1 MYVCAKCGTVY
12 SDNQISEKRENEWQ
26 YDRYTNKWYCH
37 QCTRRATRDATKEG
51 RAFDD
56 TVPSIKRNQHESEMV
71 HAWRKYTEKTEYWTS
86 LQTDLGSTDAPS
98 TYARSTE
105 APVETCA
112 RSTDAPVE
120 TCARSTDAPVEADD
134 CMDTTE

>member
-1 MYVCAKCGTVY
+1 MCGTVY
-12 SDNQISEKRENEWQ
+12 SRNQISSKRKTDWQ
-26 YDRYTNKWYCH
+26 YDRYSNEWYCP

-56 TVPSIKRNQHESEMV
+56 TVPSIKGNVHESEMV
-71 HAWRKYTEKTEYWTS
+71 HAWRKNTEKTEYWTS
-86 LQTDLGSTDAPS
+86 LQTDVGSTDAPS
-98 TYARSTE
+98 TCARSTE
-105 APVETCA
+105 
-112 RSTDAPVE
+112 APVE

>member
-1 MYVCAKCGTVY
+1 MSSETFGCAMCGTVY
-12 SDNQISEKRENEWQ
+12 SRNQISSKRRGDWQ
-26 YDRYTNKWYCH
+26 YDRYNNEWYCP

-56 TVPSIKRNQHESEMV
+56 TVPSIRGNLHESEMV

-86 LQTDLGSTDAPS
+86 LQTDVGSTDAPS
-98 TYARSTE
+98 TCARSTE
-105 APVETCA
+105 
-112 RSTDAPVE
+112 APVE

>member
-1 MYVCAKCGTVY
+1 
-12 SDNQISEKRENEWQ
+12 
-26 YDRYTNKWYCH
+26 
-37 QCTRRATRDATKEG
+37 
-51 RAFDD
+51 
-56 TVPSIKRNQHESEMV
+56 MV
-71 HAWRKYTEKTEYWTS
+71 HAWRKNTEKTEYWTS
-86 LQTDLGSTDAPS
+86 LQTDVGSTDAPS
-98 TYARSTE
+98 TYARSTEAPVETCARSTE